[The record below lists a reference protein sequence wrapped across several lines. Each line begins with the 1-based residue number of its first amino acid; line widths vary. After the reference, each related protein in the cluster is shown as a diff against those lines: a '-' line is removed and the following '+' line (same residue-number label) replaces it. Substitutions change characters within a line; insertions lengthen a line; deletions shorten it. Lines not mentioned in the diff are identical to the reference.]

1 MRVWLV
7 FLAVGIMVL
16 LGCGSSQDTV
26 APAPTPTTSSM
37 SAGEAIGLVQGEL
50 RKICLPTKEYL
61 KKTDLGAWKA
71 SPNPQGEFFIVK
83 YGETAGT
90 WHVYPSGFLESK
102 YFISSNCR

>member
-1 MRVWLV
+1 MRIWFV
-7 FLAVGIMVL
+7 FFAVGIIVL
-16 LGCGSSQDTV
+16 LGCGSSQDTE
-26 APAPTPTTSSM
+26 M
-37 SAGEAIGLVQGEL
+37 SASEAIGLVQGEL
-50 RKICLPTKEYL
+50 RKFCLPTKEYL

-102 YFISSNCR
+102 YFISSKCR